1 MFDQFVHN
9 IGGKEA
15 YLLFSLWVFLAFFVL
30 VTILLIR
37 MRKQHVN
44 YMSDIP
50 LNDSSVS
57 TSKSIEP

>member
-9 IGGKEA
+9 IDGKEA

>member
-9 IGGKEA
+9 INGKEA